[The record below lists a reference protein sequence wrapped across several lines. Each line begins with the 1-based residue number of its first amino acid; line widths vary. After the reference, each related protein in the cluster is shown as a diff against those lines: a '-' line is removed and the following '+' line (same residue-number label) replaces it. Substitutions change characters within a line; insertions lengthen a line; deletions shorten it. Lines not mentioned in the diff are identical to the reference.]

1 MRALRGIG
9 IVVAMS
15 VRVSPWQTLVCLL
28 EAVGKVIGL
37 LQPLYLAWFVEGAVR
52 NDTRQ
57 MVLAVSAFTAS
68 IGLNWILQIAGTTA
82 RVNQMERVG
91 FAFDTEIAR
100 ITASIQTLDH
110 LESPRYLDRLQILR
124 DQRDALGGAFN
135 MLLGTFNDLV
145 FVTGTILLALTA
157 DARLLLLVLAG
168 LPILA
173 ATRWLAPWQAAAEQS
188 SAEPGRLT
196 THLLALGT
204 SPTAGAELRV
214 FGIRRT
220 MRAELAEAVTGWR
233 QPGVRL
239 AIRTNA
245 VEGACATFFF
255 LTAAAV
261 LAWMVS
267 DALARSVPV
276 SALVLAV
283 LLVGRLQYAGR
294 SVQWAIISFT
304 RIARITGQ
312 FLWLRDYD
320 QEVRVGRSRT
330 SAPPARLD
338 DGIRLEHLTFSY
350 PDADTPAVRDVDL
363 HLPAGAVVAV
373 VGENGAGKTT
383 LVKLLTGMYRPTS
396 GRILLDETD
405 LAEVDIDAWRTSTA
419 GAFQDHAKLELLA
432 QETVGVGDLAR
443 LHDPPAVRAA
453 LRSAASDDVLQAL
466 PQGLDTQLGS
476 SWPGGV
482 DLSGGQWQRLAIA
495 RGMMR
500 TEPLLLVLD
509 EPTAALD
516 ATTEHRLFE
525 RYIAAAGKARSRGAV
540 TLLVTHRFST
550 VAAADL
556 VVVLDQG
563 SVAEVGSHQEL
574 MAAQGHYSELY
585 ALQARGY
592 H

>member
-1 MRALRGIG
+1 ML
-9 IVVAMS
+9 AMS

-37 LQPLYLAWFVEGAVR
+37 LQPLYLAWFVDGAVR
-52 NDTRQ
+52 SNTPQ

-68 IGLNWILQIAGTTA
+68 IGLNWILQMAGTTA

-91 FAFDTEIAR
+91 FAFDKEIAR
-100 ITASIQTLDH
+100 ITASIPTLDH

-124 DQRDALGGAFN
+124 DQQTALGGAFN
-135 MLLGTFNDLV
+135 MFVNTFNSLLTV
-145 FVTGTILLALTA
+145 AGTILLALTA

-168 LPILA
+168 LPTLVV
-173 ATRWLAPWQAAAEQS
+173 TRWISRWQAAAEKS
-188 SAEPGRLT
+188 SAEPGRLAS
-196 THLLALGT
+196 HLLALGT

-220 MRAELAEAVTGWR
+220 TRARLADAVTAWR
-233 QPGVRL
+233 QPAVLL

-245 VEGACATFFF
+245 LQGACATFFF

-267 DALARSVPV
+267 DALVRAVPV

-283 LLVGRLQYAGR
+283 MLAGRLQNAGQ
-294 SVQWAIISFT
+294 SVQWAIASFT

-312 FLWLRDYD
+312 FLWLNDYD
-320 QEVRVGRSRT
+320 QQVRAAGSGVK
-330 SAPPARLD
+330 APPARFEN
-338 DGIRLEHLTFSY
+338 GILLEHLTFSY
-350 PDADTPAVRDVDL
+350 PDADTPAVRDVNL
-363 HLPAGAVVAV
+363 HLPAGAVVAL

-396 GRILLDETD
+396 GQILLDDTD
-405 LAEVDIDAWRTSTA
+405 LAALDIDAWRASTA
-419 GAFQDHAKLELLA
+419 GAFQDHAKLELRV
-432 QETVGVGDLAR
+432 QETVGVGDLPR
-443 LHDPPAVRAA
+443 VHDPAAVHDA
-453 LRSAASDDVLQAL
+453 LRGAASEDVLQVL

-476 SWPGGV
+476 SWTGGV

-500 TEPLLLVLD
+500 SQPLLLVLD

-516 ATTEHRLFE
+516 AITEHRLFE
-525 RYIAAAGKARSRGAV
+525 R
-540 TLLVTHRFST
+540 
-550 VAAADL
+550 
-556 VVVLDQG
+556 
-563 SVAEVGSHQEL
+563 
-574 MAAQGHYSELY
+574 
-585 ALQARGY
+585 
-592 H
+592 